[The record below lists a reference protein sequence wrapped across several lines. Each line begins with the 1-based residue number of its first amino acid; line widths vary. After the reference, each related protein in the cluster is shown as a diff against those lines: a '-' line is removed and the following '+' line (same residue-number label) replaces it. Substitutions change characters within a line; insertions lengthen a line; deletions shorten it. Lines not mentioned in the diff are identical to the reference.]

1 VSSNF
6 PEQRGATRIVAL
18 VVVLLVV
25 LLATR
30 ISSTYLVLF
39 RSVENHTALQQARA
53 WLRGAES
60 VAKEALL
67 RDLQLDSSIDS
78 TLELWAQPLQLP
90 LPEGVLSACLLD
102 LQGRVNL
109 NDLAAPA
116 AAVYSPAQKR
126 FIRLLQALD
135 MDEPPDSVAAIALAN
150 AVFDWLDTDDD
161 RRYPGGAEELEYL
174 QLPLPYR
181 PANQAFVSITELNL
195 ISGIT
200 PALVAALMP
209 HVSVWGN
216 GNLNLN
222 TLDHHLLWSARAE
235 AGISAAEATP
245 LMLRILNNAASLL
258 PLRSEA
264 AALLAA
270 ARSANGGVLQNL
282 ELFRSGPLAA
292 QNWELDGLALTSDF
306 FLLTADMQVQ
316 ARHYQLQSV
325 LQRAVT
331 PAGVPVVTVRTRQ
344 YGSALF
350 NLDDHCAAAL
360 P

>member
-1 VSSNF
+1 MAKAVEEARMATSSAS
-6 PEQRGATRIVAL
+6 RRATGFTLIEL
-18 VVVLLVV
+18 MVVVLLIG
-25 LLATR
+25 LALGLGLTLDVAD
-30 ISSTYLVLF
+30 SPQ
-39 RSVENHTALQQARA
+39 HQQQQA
-53 WLRGAES
+53 L
-60 VAKEALL
+60 VF
-67 RDLQLDSSIDS
+67 
-78 TLELWAQPLQLP
+78 
-90 LPEGVLSACLLD
+90 
-102 LQGRVNL
+102 
-109 NDLAAPA
+109 AA
-116 AAVYSPAQKR
+116 
-126 FIRLLQALD
+126 
-135 MDEPPDSVAAIALAN
+135 
-150 AVFDWLDTDDD
+150 
-161 RRYPGGAEELEYL
+161 
-174 QLPLPYR
+174 
-181 PANQAFVSITELNL
+181 ELNL
-195 ISGIT
+195 INGIT
-200 PALVAALMP
+200 PALVAALTP

-216 GNLNLN
+216 GKLNLN

-235 AGISAAEATP
+235 AGISAAEPSP

-264 AALLAA
+264 ATLLAA

-282 ELFRSGPLAA
+282 ELFRSGPLVA

-306 FLLTADMQVQ
+306 FLLTADMQMQ